1 MVVPLVF
8 VVPAGDFC
16 AGGHTLDVHLINVKQ
31 IWKIAFMVIDY
42 KPLKT
47 ESLPK
52 QIARQIR
59 QAIVEG
65 RLRADDRLP
74 GEEELAERYGVS
86 RPTIREALKRLAAQN
101 LIRSRRGPAGGT
113 FVNRPSQEEMRDALA
128 TTAMLGV
135 GLGEFDLADV
145 AQARRELEFVCC
157 RLAAQNRDPEQ
168 LAIMAEELNRQA
180 QGDLSDEAFCASDVR
195 FHRALVDATK
205 NRILQLV
212 MVTVIEALQP
222 VMNMVVFRFRERTV
236 VVDQHHRLLEALKTG
251 DAEAAC
257 AVLKEQMDS
266 LAEQFAAAQVR

>member
-1 MVVPLVF
+1 
-8 VVPAGDFC
+8 
-16 AGGHTLDVHLINVKQ
+16 
-31 IWKIAFMVIDY
+31 MVIDY

-113 FVNRPSQEEMRDALA
+113 FVKRPSLEEMRDAL
-128 TTAMLGV
+128 TTAAMLGV
-135 GLGEFDLADV
+135 GLGEFDLPDV
-145 AQARRELEFVCC
+145 AQARRELELICC
-157 RLAAQNRDPEQ
+157 RLAAQSRDPKQ
-168 LAIMAEELNRQA
+168 LAIMADELKSQA
-180 QGDLSDEAFCASDVR
+180 EGNLSDEAFCDSDVR
-195 FHRALVDATK
+195 FHRALVNAT
-205 NRILQLV
+205 NNSILQLI

-222 VMNMVVFRFRERTV
+222 VMNMVVFRFRERAV
-236 VVDQHHRLLEALKTG
+236 VVDQHHRLLQALQTG

-257 AVLKEQMDS
+257 AVLEEQMDS

>member
-1 MVVPLVF
+1 
-8 VVPAGDFC
+8 
-16 AGGHTLDVHLINVKQ
+16 
-31 IWKIAFMVIDY
+31 MVINY

-145 AQARRELEFVCC
+145 AQARRELELVCC

-195 FHRALVDATK
+195 FHRALVDATN

-222 VMNMVVFRFRERTV
+222 VMNMVVFRFRERTL

-257 AVLKEQMDS
+257 AALKEQMDS

>member
-1 MVVPLVF
+1 MVM
-8 VVPAGDFC
+8 
-16 AGGHTLDVHLINVKQ
+16 N
-31 IWKIAFMVIDY
+31 Y

-52 QIARQIR
+52 QISRQIR
-59 QAIVEG
+59 QAIVDG

-74 GEEELAERYGVS
+74 AEEELAERYGVS

-113 FVNRPSQEEMRDALA
+113 FVNRPSPEEMRDALT

-145 AQARRELEFVCC
+145 AQARRELELICC
-157 RLAAQNRDPEQ
+157 RLAAESPDPEQ
-168 LAIMAEELNRQA
+168 LAIMAEELKSQA
-180 QGDLSDEAFCASDVR
+180 GGGLSDEAFCASDVR
-195 FHRALVDATK
+195 FHRALVDATN

-222 VMNMVVFRFRERTV
+222 VMNMVVFRFRERAV
-236 VVDQHHRLLEALKTG
+236 VVDQHDRLLQALQTG

-257 AVLKEQMDS
+257 AVLEEQMDS
-266 LAEQFAAAQVR
+266 LAEQFTAAQVR

>member
-1 MVVPLVF
+1 
-8 VVPAGDFC
+8 
-16 AGGHTLDVHLINVKQ
+16 
-31 IWKIAFMVIDY
+31 MVIDY

-145 AQARRELEFVCC
+145 AQARRELELVCC

-195 FHRALVDATK
+195 FHRALVDATN

-222 VMNMVVFRFRERTV
+222 VMNMVVFRFRERTL

-257 AVLKEQMDS
+257 AALKEQMDS

>member
-1 MVVPLVF
+1 
-8 VVPAGDFC
+8 
-16 AGGHTLDVHLINVKQ
+16 
-31 IWKIAFMVIDY
+31 MVIDY

-59 QAIVEG
+59 QAIVDG

-74 GEEELAERYGVS
+74 GEEELAQRYGIS

-135 GLGEFDLADV
+135 GMGEFDLADV
-145 AQARRELEFVCC
+145 AQARRELELICC
-157 RLAAQNRDPEQ
+157 RLAARSRDPDQ
-168 LAIMAEELNRQA
+168 LAIMAKELENQA
-180 QGDLSDEAFCASDVR
+180 RGDLSDEAFCASDVR
-195 FHRALVDATK
+195 FHRALVDATN
-205 NRILQLV
+205 NRMLQLV

-222 VMNMVVFRFRERTV
+222 VMNMVVFRFRDRAL
-236 VVDQHHRLLEALKTG
+236 VVDQHRRLLQALQAG
-251 DAEAAC
+251 DSETAC
-257 AVLKEQMDS
+257 AVLEEQMDS
-266 LAEQFAAAQVR
+266 LAEQFAAAQVG

>member
-1 MVVPLVF
+1 
-8 VVPAGDFC
+8 
-16 AGGHTLDVHLINVKQ
+16 
-31 IWKIAFMVIDY
+31 MVINY

-145 AQARRELEFVCC
+145 AQARRELELVCC

-195 FHRALVDATK
+195 FHRALVDATN

-222 VMNMVVFRFRERTV
+222 VMNMVVFRFRERAV

>member
-1 MVVPLVF
+1 
-8 VVPAGDFC
+8 
-16 AGGHTLDVHLINVKQ
+16 
-31 IWKIAFMVIDY
+31 MVIDY

-145 AQARRELEFVCC
+145 AQARRELELVCC

-195 FHRALVDATK
+195 FHRALVDATN

-222 VMNMVVFRFRERTV
+222 VMNMVVFRFRERTL

>member
-1 MVVPLVF
+1 MP
-8 VVPAGDFC
+8 
-16 AGGHTLDVHLINVKQ
+16 
-31 IWKIAFMVIDY
+31 FMVINY

-145 AQARRELEFVCC
+145 AQARRELELVCC

-195 FHRALVDATK
+195 FHRALVDATN

-222 VMNMVVFRFRERTV
+222 VMNMVVFRFRERTL

-257 AVLKEQMDS
+257 AALKEQMDS

>member
-1 MVVPLVF
+1 MGIDFQPL
-8 VVPAGDFC
+8 A
-16 AGGHTLDVHLINVKQ
+16 
-31 IWKIAFMVIDY
+31 
-42 KPLKT
+42 T

-74 GEEELAERYGVS
+74 GEEELAKRYGVS

-113 FVNRPSQEEMRDALA
+113 FVNRPNHEELREAL
-128 TTAMLGV
+128 TTAAMLGV
-135 GLGEFDLADV
+135 GLGEFDLTDV
-145 AQARRELEFVCC
+145 VQARRELEQICC
-157 RLAAQNRDPEQ
+157 RLAAERPDPTQ
-168 LAIMAEELNRQA
+168 FAIMAEELHNQA

-195 FHRALVDATK
+195 FHRALVDAGN

-222 VMNMVVFRFRERTV
+222 VMNMVVFRFRKRAV
-236 VVDQHHRLLEALKTG
+236 VVDQHRRLLAALQAGRT
-251 DAEAAC
+251 DAAC
-257 AVLKEQMDS
+257 AVLCEQMDYLS
-266 LAEQFAAAQVR
+266 EQFAAAQAWRQAQEEGKA